1 MSSGRCVARWGDRS
15 YLVECDPTWLLSLAS
30 KIAEAEGVNYLDVFR
45 QVRASVRRS
54 LVAELEPLLAEK
66 P

>member
-15 YLVECDPTWLLSLAS
+15 YVVECDPAWLLSLAS

-45 QVRASVRRS
+45 QVKASVRRS